1 LGEEHR
7 LRVLEYRVLKKV
19 FGPKR
24 EEDKSWRKLH
34 NDELHSLYS
43 SPNIVRVIKS
53 RRTKCTVHVAC
64 MGEGRGVYSVL
75 VGRPKGKRPLGRPR
89 HRWEDNI
96 KMDLRKIGIDGVNW
110 IHLAQDRVQW
120 GACVNM
126 VMNLQVS

>member
-7 LRVLEYRVLKKV
+7 LRVFENRVLRRI

-24 EEDKSWRKLH
+24 QEDGSWRKLH

-53 RRTKCTVHVAC
+53 RRMRWAGHVAR
-64 MGEGRGVYSVL
+64 MGEGRGVCRVL
-75 VGRPKGKRPLGRPR
+75 VGRPEGKRPLGRPSR
-89 HRWEDNI
+89 RWEDNI
-96 KMDLRKIGIDGVNW
+96 KMDLKEIGIDGANW

-120 GACVNM
+120 QALG
-126 VMNLQVS
+126 SIRK